1 MSASAGVDAETVV
14 SKRREVMRQIV
25 ENLRGDALNVAM
37 EIGIESLYAEDGPQ
51 LLQDAM
57 LKFVFPVAR
66 HESKALYRQG
76 HKGREGVFV
85 RQSGESMQSYIL
97 RW

>member
-1 MSASAGVDAETVV
+1 MSASDGVGADTVV

-51 LLQDAM
+51 LLQDAI
-57 LKFVFPVAR
+57 LKCVFPVAR
-66 HESKALYRQG
+66 HESKVSRRAQRP
-76 HKGREGVFV
+76 
-85 RQSGESMQSYIL
+85 
-97 RW
+97 